1 MDKPWTEDIGNL
13 LQLLT
18 ETFEDKSLEVKA
30 SDALEVKFLL
40 KTILNLNGVM
50 FQGSSVTV
58 MLKTFCLMSLLI
70 YPGNF

>member
-70 YPGNF
+70 YLGNF

>member
-70 YPGNF
+70 YLGNL

>member
-40 KTILNLNGVM
+40 KTILNLSGVM
-50 FQGSSVTV
+50 FQGSSVTM

-70 YPGNF
+70 YLGNF

>member
-30 SDALEVKFLL
+30 SIALEVKFLL
-40 KTILNLNGVM
+40 KTILSLNGVM

-58 MLKTFCLMSLLI
+58 MLKAFCLMSLLI
-70 YPGNF
+70 YLGNL

>member
-58 MLKTFCLMSLLI
+58 ILKTFCLMSLLI
-70 YPGNF
+70 YLGNL